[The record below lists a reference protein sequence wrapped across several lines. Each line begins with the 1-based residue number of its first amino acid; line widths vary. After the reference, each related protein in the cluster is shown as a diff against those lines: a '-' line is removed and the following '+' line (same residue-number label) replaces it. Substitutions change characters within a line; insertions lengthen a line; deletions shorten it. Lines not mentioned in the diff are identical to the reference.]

1 MSQFLPFIVI
11 GVTTGAVYGLAG
23 TGLVLTY
30 KTSGIFNFAY
40 GSIAAL
46 SVFVFYFLHDEH
58 GLAWPLA
65 ALLCVLVMGPVEGVL
80 LELVA
85 RRLDP
90 VSATLKVVA
99 TVGLLLVVL
108 GVGTLWFGN
117 QTSTFPSFLPTSTVR
132 FAGVNVTWEQIIVV
146 IVSVVATA
154 GLYYLFRW
162 VRIGVAMRAVVDNP
176 ELLDMTG
183 ESPVRVRRWAWII
196 GTVFASAA
204 GLLLAPSLSLDA
216 LIITMLVVQ
225 AFGAAAVGYFS
236 NLPLTFAG
244 GLVIGVAGALAS
256 KYVVSISW
264 LSGLPVGLPFIILFV
279 VLVVTPRRRLMERR
293 LVHKLPVRSSWYAPT
308 RVRLGAG
315 AVVLVAL
322 AFAPQV
328 AGPQLTVWSAF
339 LIDVIL
345 FLSLG
350 LMVRKAGQISL
361 CHLAFAAVGAAAF
374 GHLLTDWH
382 VPWLAGLVISGLVAV
397 PVGALIAI
405 PAIRLS
411 GVFLAIATFGFGVLL
426 AEMVYP
432 TNLMFGVN
440 AGVPTPR
447 PHVSI
452 GPWNMS
458 SDSGFYYLLL
468 VIAVLSV
475 AAVLAAERG
484 RLGRLLGGLADSP
497 LALEAHGATTNT
509 TLVLVF
515 CIGAAMAAVAGA
527 LTSSL
532 YYYAVGAN
540 FAPFTSLTLVA
551 LVVIVTVGDPWYA
564 VVAALGFAVFPG
576 YVTVGNVNTY
586 LEIVFGLFA
595 AMFALQNGNAP
606 SVPLFLR
613 QRLERLGAGRQK
625 HTTRAVSSVPPSGT
639 PGDAG
644 TPTPGA
650 HPPALEV
657 RGLSVRFG
665 GLQAVDGVS
674 LHAERGAVTGLI
686 GPNGAGKT
694 TIFNVCSGLIRPS
707 AGTVVLH
714 EAEATKMAPAERA
727 RRGLGRTFQRAQLF
741 DSLTVRQNVQLGREA
756 SMAGGNPLTQLL
768 SGPQRWAEVQARGE
782 EALALVGI
790 EGLAGQQAGLL
801 TTGQRRLVELARV
814 LAGPFDVLLLDE
826 PSSGLD
832 VAESRHFGDIVR
844 EVVRRRGVTV
854 LIIEH
859 DMTLVRQVCSTV
871 YVLDFGRLIFE
882 GTTEQMLA
890 SQEVRRAYL
899 GATED
904 PTDVAAATP

>member
-1 MSQFLPFIVI
+1 MNQFLPFIVI

-46 SVFVFYFLHDEH
+46 SVFVFYFLHDQH

-65 ALLCVLVMGPVEGVL
+65 AALCVLVMGPVEGVL

-85 RRLDP
+85 RRLEP

-108 GVGTLWFGN
+108 GVGTVWFGN

-132 FAGVNVTWEQIIVV
+132 VAGVNVTWEQIIVT

-154 GLYYLFRW
+154 ALYYLFRF
-162 VRIGVAMRAVVDNP
+162 VRLGVAMRGVVDNP

-183 ESPVRVRRWAWII
+183 ESPVRVRRWAWVI

-236 NLPLTFAG
+236 NLPLTFVG
-244 GLVIGVAGALAS
+244 GLVIGIAGALAS

-264 LSGLPVGLPFIILFV
+264 LSGLPVGLPFILLFV

-293 LVHKLPVRSSWYAPT
+293 VVHKLPVRSSWYAPPP
-308 RVRLGAG
+308 VRLGVGA
-315 AVVLVAL
+315 AVVVAL
-322 AFAPQV
+322 AFVPQV
-328 AGPQLTVWSAF
+328 AGDQLTVWSGF

-361 CHLAFAAVGAAAF
+361 CHLAFAAVGAATF

-382 VPWLAGLVISGLVAV
+382 VPWLAALVVAALVAV
-397 PVGALIAI
+397 PVGALVAI

-411 GVFLAIATFGFGVLL
+411 GVFLAIATLGFGLLL
-426 AEMVYP
+426 AQMVYP

-447 PHVSI
+447 PNLSI
-452 GPWNMS
+452 GPWNLS
-458 SDSGFYYLLL
+458 SDSGYYYLLL
-468 VIAVLSV
+468 VFAVLAV
-475 AAVLAAERG
+475 VTVLAAERG
-484 RLGRLLGGLADSP
+484 RLGRLLGALADSP
-497 LALEAHGATTNT
+497 RALEAHGTTTNV

-532 YYYAVGAN
+532 YSYAVAAN

-551 LVVIVTVGDPWYA
+551 LVVIMTIGDPWYA
-564 VVAALGFAVFPG
+564 VLAALGFAVFPG
-576 YVTVGNVNTY
+576 YVTVGNINTY
-586 LEIVFGLFA
+586 LEIAFGLFA
-595 AMFALQNGNAP
+595 AVFALQNGRAP
-606 SVPLFLR
+606 SVPLAVRRRF
-613 QRLERLGAGRQK
+613 ERPA
-625 HTTRAVSSVPPSGT
+625 APPPT
-639 PGDAG
+639 DA
-644 TPTPGA
+644 PRPGA
-650 HPPALEV
+650 SSWPEPVAPAEPASPRPGPALEV
-657 RGLSVRFG
+657 EGLSVRFG
-665 GLQAVDGVS
+665 GLQAVDAVDLRMATGD
-674 LHAERGAVTGLI
+674 VTGLI

-694 TIFNVCSGLIRPS
+694 TIFNVCSGLLRPS
-707 AGTVVLH
+707 AGRVVLH
-714 EAEATKMAPAERA
+714 GADVTRVSPSERA
-727 RRGLGRTFQRAQLF
+727 RRGLGRTFQVVQLF
-741 DSLTVRQNVQLGREA
+741 DSLTVRQNVALGREA
-756 SMAGGNPLTQLL
+756 AMAGGNPLTQLL
-768 SGPQRWAEVQARGE
+768 SGRRQLAEVHERCE
-782 EALALVGI
+782 EALELVGI
-790 EGLAGQQAGLL
+790 SALSEKQAGLL
-801 TTGQRRLVELARV
+801 STGQRRLVELARV

-826 PSSGLD
+826 PGSGLD
-832 VAESRHFGDIVR
+832 AGESRQFGDIVT
-844 EVVRRRGVTV
+844 EVVRRRGVSV
-854 LIIEH
+854 LLIEH
-859 DMTLVRQVCSTV
+859 DMSLVRQVCSRV
-871 YVLDFGRLIFE
+871 YVIDFGRLIFE
-882 GTTEQMLA
+882 GSTAAMLA
-890 SQEVRRAYL
+890 SQEVRNAYL
-899 GATED
+899 GSTDTPAGAVL
-904 PTDVAAATP
+904 PT

>member
-1 MSQFLPFIVI
+1 MNQFLPFIVI

-46 SVFVFYFLHDEH
+46 SVFVFYFLHDQH
-58 GLAWPLA
+58 GLPWPLA
-65 ALLCVLVMGPVEGVL
+65 AVLCVLVMGPVEGVL

-85 RRLDP
+85 RRLEA

-132 FAGVNVTWEQIIVV
+132 VAGVNVTWEQIIVT

-154 GLYYLFRW
+154 ALYYLFRF
-162 VRIGVAMRAVVDNP
+162 VRLGVAMRGVVDNP

-183 ESPVRVRRWAWII
+183 ESPVRVRRWAWVI

-236 NLPLTFAG
+236 NLPLTFVG
-244 GLVIGVAGALAS
+244 GLVIGISGALAS

-264 LSGLPVGLPFIILFV
+264 LAGLPVGLPFIILFV
-279 VLVVTPRRRLMERR
+279 VLVVTPRGRLMERR
-293 LVHKLPVRSSWYAPT
+293 VVHKLPVRSSWYAPA
-308 RVRLGAG
+308 RVRLGVA

-322 AFAPQV
+322 ALVPQV
-328 AGPQLTVWSAF
+328 AGNELTVWSGF

-382 VPWLAGLVISGLVAV
+382 VPWLAALVVSALVAV
-397 PVGALIAI
+397 PVGALVAI

-411 GVFLAIATFGFGVLL
+411 GVFLAIATFGFGLLL
-426 AEMVYP
+426 AQMVYP

-440 AGVPTPR
+440 AGVPSPR
-447 PHVSI
+447 PDLSI
-452 GPWNMS
+452 GPWNLS
-458 SDSGFYYLLL
+458 SDSGYYYLLL
-468 VIAVLSV
+468 VFAVLAV
-475 AAVLAAERG
+475 VGVLAAERG
-484 RLGRLLGGLADSP
+484 RLGRLLGALADSP
-497 LALEAHGATTNT
+497 RALEAHGTTTNV

-532 YYYAVGAN
+532 YSYAVAAN

-551 LVVIVTVGDPWYA
+551 LVVIVTIGDPWYA
-564 VVAALGFAVFPG
+564 VLAALGFAVFPG

-586 LEIVFGLFA
+586 LEIAFGLFA
-595 AMFALQNGNAP
+595 AVFALQNGRAP
-606 SVPLFLR
+606 SVPPAVR
-613 QRLERLGAGRQK
+613 RRLDALGRRPSPAVPAATGRAGPAGASRSAGRE
-625 HTTRAVSSVPPSGT
+625 VE
-639 PGDAG
+639 PGRR
-644 TPTPGA
+644 
-650 HPPALEV
+650 PALEV
-657 RGLSVRFG
+657 EGLSVRFG
-665 GLQAVDGVS
+665 GLHAVDAVS
-674 LHAERGAVTGLI
+674 LRAAAGEVTGLI

-694 TIFNVCSGLIRPS
+694 TIFNVCSGVIRPS
-707 AGTVVLH
+707 AGRVLLH
-714 EAEATKMAPAERA
+714 GADVTRVAPADRA
-727 RRGLGRTFQRAQLF
+727 RRGLGRTFQLVQLF
-741 DSLTVRQNVQLGREA
+741 DSLTVRQNVALGREA

-768 SGPQRWAEVQARGE
+768 SGRRQRAEVLARCE
-782 EALALVGI
+782 EALEIVGI
-790 EGLAGQQAGLL
+790 GALADKQAGLL
-801 TTGQRRLVELARV
+801 PTGQRRLVELARV

-832 VAESRHFGDIVR
+832 ATESRRFGDIVT
-844 EVVRRRGVTV
+844 EVVRQRDVTV

-859 DMTLVRQVCSTV
+859 DMTLVRQVCSRV
-871 YVLDFGRLIFE
+871 HVIDFGRLIFE
-882 GTTEQMLA
+882 GTTPEMLA
-890 SQEVRRAYL
+890 SQQVRNAYL
-899 GATED
+899 GS
-904 PTDVAAATP
+904 TDTAAGVVLHR